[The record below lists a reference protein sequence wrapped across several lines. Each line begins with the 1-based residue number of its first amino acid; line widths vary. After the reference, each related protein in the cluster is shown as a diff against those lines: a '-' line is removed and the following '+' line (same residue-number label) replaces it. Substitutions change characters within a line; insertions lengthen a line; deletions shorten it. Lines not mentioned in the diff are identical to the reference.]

1 MTPPSVHIE
10 IDSDSALVLFEL
22 LARFDETD
30 RIEISDRSEAF
41 ALWKLHGALERQV
54 PVFSGEYA
62 RLVDNARR
70 ALRILGGEP
79 S

>member
-1 MTPPSVHIE
+1 MTSPSVHIE

-30 RIEISDRSEAF
+30 RLEISDRSEAF
-41 ALWKLHGALERQV
+41 ALWNLHSALEQQM

-62 RLVDNARR
+62 RLVDSARR
-70 ALRILGGEP
+70 TLRILGGEA